1 MYMLLWMPGR
11 TTPIGLFNYYIM
23 IDTIISIVLIVVRIF
38 PIASTLRGSL
48 PPFCKVLIIVI
59 GPKITE
65 MDMLKVLLILFH
77 YKI

>member
-23 IDTIISIVLIVVRIF
+23 IDTIISIVLIV
-38 PIASTLRGSL
+38 
-48 PPFCKVLIIVI
+48 I

-65 MDMLKVLLILFH
+65 MDMLNMRIADTIRIFPIVWMI
-77 YKI
+77 

>member
-23 IDTIISIVLIVVRIF
+23 IDTIISIVLIVV
-38 PIASTLRGSL
+38 
-48 PPFCKVLIIVI
+48 

-65 MDMLKVLLILFH
+65 MDMLNMRIADTIRIFPIVWMI
-77 YKI
+77 